1 MIFLWVLLALILLIA
16 FVLLLRVRFIFDFH
30 EKPTITIRILW
41 FRFDANQLI
50 NKFLSKDET
59 KSQNTKAKQKKSPE
73 QEKTNKR
80 SGDLLG
86 FIEFLLHIADVLG
99 GALKDYL
106 SKTDVYLKELHVSIG
121 TDDAA
126 RTALACSGAVQAA
139 NGLCAVLQHYSKFS
153 CDSDHLSISP
163 DFLSDKSK
171 FSLHLVLTSTVVHLI
186 GVYLRA
192 NMRFFD

>member
-1 MIFLWVLLALILLIA
+1 MIFLWIILALILLVV
-16 FVLLLRVRFIFDFH
+16 FVLLLRVRLIFDFH
-30 EKPTITIRILW
+30 EKATITIQILW

-50 NKFLSKDET
+50 DKFLTKDNSNTQDTNVKQSK
-59 KSQNTKAKQKKSPE
+59 SAVQKKRNNRP
-73 QEKTNKR
+73 
-80 SGDLLG
+80 GDLLG
-86 FIEFLLHIADVLG
+86 FIEFLLHIADVLS

-106 SKTDVYLKELHVSIG
+106 SKTKVYLKELHVSIG

-139 NGLCAVLQHYSKFS
+139 NGLCAVLQHYSKFR
-153 CDSDHLSISP
+153 CDPDNLSISP

-171 FSLHLVLTSTVVHLI
+171 FSLHLTLSSTIVHLI

>member
-1 MIFLWVLLALILLIA
+1 MIFLWIILALILLIA
-16 FVLLLRVRFIFDFH
+16 FVLLLRVRLIFDFH
-30 EKPTITIRILW
+30 GKPTITIQILW
-41 FRFDANQLI
+41 FRLNANQLI
-50 NKFLSKDET
+50 NKFLTEDET
-59 KSQNTKAKQKKSPE
+59 KSRNTKAKQKKSADR
-73 QEKTNKR
+73 EKQNNR
-80 SGDLLG
+80 SADLFG

-106 SKTDVYLKELHVSIG
+106 SKTNVYLKELHVSIG

-126 RTALACSGAVQAA
+126 RTALACSGAIQAA
-139 NGLCAVLQHYSKFS
+139 NGLCAALQHYSNFS

-163 DFLSDKSK
+163 DFLSEKSK
-171 FSLHLVLTSTVVHLI
+171 FSLHLVLSSTVVHLI